1 MLQMSFENLIGNRE
15 IKEYLSKTSTTGE
28 MSQSYLFVG
37 TEGIGK
43 LLMAKEFAKKILCL
57 NQEKKDDCECKSCKS
72 FEGQNHPDFYVLN
85 EQGDTIKIE
94 QIREMISKVIE
105 PPIVSSKKVYVI
117 NDCEKMTV
125 EAQNCLLKTLE
136 EPPEFAIIILIS
148 ARENLILNTIKSR
161 CMMIKFK
168 HISDEELRKYAMDKL
183 DYTEVTQDMLDFFEG
198 SFAQMMV
205 HKQNQDKLSSIK
217 RIVDDLPNQDMV
229 QIMNEAKIL
238 YDKEETDDFLGY
250 MTAYLFKKNLENKRY
265 LDCVEIIN
273 NCRMRLRR
281 NCNFD
286 MCLDTMLMDMWECM
300 RKGVK

>member
-1 MLQMSFENLIGNRE
+1 MSFENLIGNRE
-15 IKEYLSKTSTTGE
+15 IKEYLSKASMTGE

-43 LLMAKEFAKKILCL
+43 LLMAKEFAKKVLCL
-57 NQEKKDDCECKSCKS
+57 NEEKKDDCACKSCKS
-72 FEGQNHPDFYVLN
+72 FEGLNHPDFYVLN

-161 CMMIKFK
+161 CMTIKFK
-168 HISDEELRKYAMDKL
+168 NISNEELRKYAMDKL
-183 DYTEVTQDMLDFFEG
+183 GYTEVTEDMLDSFEG

-205 HKQNQDKLSSIK
+205 HKQNQDKFSRIK
-217 RIVDDLPNQDMV
+217 RIVDNLPNQDIV

-238 YDKEETDDFLGY
+238 YDKEEIDDFLGY

-286 MCLDTMLMDMWECM
+286 MCLDTMFMDMWECM
-300 RKGVK
+300 RKGI